1 MAESK
6 KEVKATT
13 VKDVKLEKAE
23 QSRKNRN
30 AGGKD
35 VEVSILDI
43 VNVRFTKDFKR
54 MKKGKLA
61 RISRLAYEVYDKN
74 NCVEKIN

>member
-6 KEVKATT
+6 QKKVT

-23 QSRKNRN
+23 QSKKNRQ

-35 VEVSILDI
+35 VEVSITDI
-43 VNVRFTKDFKR
+43 VNVRFTKDFGK
-54 MKKGKLA
+54 MKKDQTA
-61 RISRLAYEVYDKN
+61 RISQFAFEVYDKN
-74 NCVEKIN
+74 KCVEKIN

>member
-1 MAESK
+1 MADSK
-6 KEVKATT
+6 KESKSVT

-23 QSRKNRN
+23 QSKKNR
-30 AGGKD
+30 ASGGKD
-35 VEVSILDI
+35 VEISILDV

-54 MKKGKLA
+54 MKKGKIA
-61 RISRLAYEVYDKN
+61 RISRLAFEVYDKN